1 MSTEMI
7 GVDASGHEREMRVCG
22 GAGIGCGQVDDHP
35 RHTIDDGTD
44 NPPEYHLDCHAAAG
58 CEDCRRQVAGAEG
71 ATGAALLDH
80 IAGPGASAA
89 PAADTTPE
97 D

>member
-7 GVDASGHEREMRVCG
+7 GVDASGHERPMRPCA

-35 RHTIDDGTD
+35 RHVLDDGTE
-44 NPPEYHLDCHAAAG
+44 NPPMYHLDCHADAG
-58 CEDCRRQVAGAEG
+58 CESCSGQVAGAEG

-80 IAGPGASAA
+80 VLAHGPDVAGQEA
-89 PAADTTPE
+89 
-97 D
+97 

>member
-7 GVDASGHEREMRVCG
+7 GVDASGDERPMRPCA

-35 RHTIDDGTD
+35 RHVLDDGTD
-44 NPPEYHLDCHAAAG
+44 DPPMYHLDCHAAAG
-58 CEDCRRQVAGAEG
+58 CAHCRQQLAGAEG

-80 IAGPGASAA
+80 LAGPGASAA